1 MNRYFNPVRGLSSLA
16 IGLTLGS
23 SALLVALEPLQ
34 ANPAPRAVETI
45 EIAQAGRR
53 LRIAILDF
61 DFSSVSSFSILNE
74 LPGISR
80 GTSDIAVNGFV
91 NEGTYSVVERSQI
104 EKILS
109 EQDFGAS
116 GRVDAATA
124 AEIGR
129 ILGVDA
135 VLVGAVTELNLE
147 ENERG
152 TQVFGIGTGKTVVTA
167 NVGLNVRLINT
178 TTAEIVAAAEGAG
191 EASQKSKRLRVG
203 VVSRTEATENRGKLV
218 TDATRQ
224 AVEQVVSEIALAAP
238 KLGGS
243 TAGQSQASAQAKVA
257 GVDNGVVVLNR
268 GSNSGFQNGTV
279 VAVERVSSEITD
291 PDTGKVLRRISSEV
305 GRLELYEVDNVSSLG
320 RVISGVAPQVGD
332 VVKAV
337 E

>member
-1 MNRYFNPVRGLSSLA
+1 MIRHFNPVKGISLA

-23 SALLVALEPLQ
+23 SAFLTALEPLQ
-34 ANPAPRAVETI
+34 ANPTLRATETI
-45 EIAQAGRR
+45 ELAQAGRK

-61 DFSSVSSFSILNE
+61 DFSSVSSFSLLNE
-74 LPGISR
+74 IPGISR
-80 GTSDIAVNGFV
+80 GTSDITVNGFV

-104 EKILS
+104 EQILS
-109 EQDFGAS
+109 EQDFGDS

-135 VLVGAVTELNLE
+135 VLVGSVTELNIA
-147 ENERG
+147 ENEKG

-178 TTAEIVAAAEGAG
+178 TTAEIVAAAEGVG
-191 EASQKSKRLRVG
+191 EASQKSKRIRVG
-203 VVSRTEATENRGKLV
+203 VVSNQNSTNNQGKLI

-224 AVEQVVSEIALAAP
+224 AVDQIVTEIALAAP

-243 TAGQSQASAQAKVA
+243 TGVSHAAAQAKVA
-257 GVDNGVVVLNR
+257 GVDNGVIVLNR
-268 GSNSGFQNGTV
+268 GSNSGFQDGTI
-279 VAVERVSSEITD
+279 VAVERVTSEVKD

-305 GRLELYEVDNVSSLG
+305 GRLELYEVDGVSSLG
-320 RVISGVAPQVGD
+320 RVVSGAAPEIGD
-332 VVKAV
+332 VVKLV